1 MNKTLIIEAMDCV
14 VIESINI
21 YGRICGGVIRILPG
35 SGKTDAAAILKI
47 VNKATSQ
54 GEDLA
59 VYFEFCKSFGVPNAR
74 DTPQFVSIPKAEVE
88 AIKKMIKNV
97 EEEEEEVV
105 VVEEEKAMVVL
116 EKPRLETII
125 TEEWE
130 IFEDD
135 ECCFHEKV
143 VKAYQKHP
151 LPLIV
156 SCQEPVY
163 IQYMMPDLIT
173 F

>member
-1 MNKTLIIEAMDCV
+1 MKKTLILEAMDCI

-21 YGRICGGVIRILPG
+21 YGRICSGVVRMLPS
-35 SGKTDAAAILKI
+35 SGKTDAAATLKI
-47 VNKATSQ
+47 IEKVTSQ

-59 VYFEFCKSFGVPNAR
+59 IYFEFCRSFGVPNAR

-88 AIKKMIKNV
+88 RIKKMIENV
-97 EEEEEEVV
+97 EEEE
-105 VVEEEKAMVVL
+105 VVEEEKAVVVF
-116 EKPRLETII
+116 EKPRMQTII

-135 ECCFHEKV
+135 ECCFNEKV
-143 VKAYQKHP
+143 IQEYQKHP

-156 SCQEPVY
+156 SYQEPVY
-163 IQYMMPDLIT
+163 IGYMMPDLIT

>member
-1 MNKTLIIEAMDCV
+1 MKRTLILEAMDCV

-21 YGRICGGVIRILPG
+21 YGRICGGVIRFLPG
-35 SGKTDAAAILKI
+35 SSGETDAAAMLKI
-47 VNKATSQ
+47 INKATSQ

-59 VYFEFCKSFGVPNAR
+59 LYFEFCKSFGVPNAR

-88 AIKKMIKNV
+88 TIKKMIKN
-97 EEEEEEVV
+97 EEV
-105 VVEEEKAMVVL
+105 VVEEEKAMVVW

-130 IFEDD
+130 SFEDD
-135 ECCFHEKV
+135 ECCFREKV
-143 VKAYQKHP
+143 VKEYQKHH
-151 LPLIV
+151 LPDLIV
-156 SCQEPVY
+156 SYQEPVY

>member
-1 MNKTLIIEAMDCV
+1 MKRTLILEAMDCI

-21 YGRICGGVIRILPG
+21 YGRICSAVIKMLPN
-35 SGKTDAAAILKI
+35 SGKTDAAAALKI
-47 VNKATSQ
+47 INKATSQ

-97 EEEEEEVV
+97 EEEEEVV
-105 VVEEEKAMVVL
+105 VVEEEKAMVVV
-116 EKPRLETII
+116 EKPRLQTII
-125 TEEWE
+125 TDKWE
-130 IFEDD
+130 IFEED

-143 VKAYQKHP
+143 IKEYQKHP

-156 SCQEPVY
+156 SYQEPVY
-163 IQYMMPDLIT
+163 LEYMMPDLIT